1 MSDENNFAK
10 RGGAGEPSMDEILA
24 SIRRILKED
33 EKEDEREP
41 GTENEAA
48 ASAEDSEDEIFVL
61 SAEMEAKPVD
71 ISAATAPAAPAT
83 PPAPEP
89 GAAMAPQIPP
99 EATPQ
104 NGTEMEPA
112 MDDDEQS
119 PAGLVSEAVTAE
131 IASALGPLV
140 RSMGVE
146 RSLPVSRGGLSLEE
160 IVREEVR
167 PMLKS
172 WLDSHLPS
180 LVQRIVRA
188 EIERVIHPTR
198 AG

>member
-1 MSDENNFAK
+1 MSDENSFAK
-10 RGGAGEPSMDEILA
+10 RGGADEPSMDEILA

-33 EKEDEREP
+33 EREDEKTDEDK
-41 GTENEAA
+41 GG
-48 ASAEDSEDEIFVL
+48 ASDEDPEDEIFVL
-61 SAEMEAKPVD
+61 SADMEAKPAD
-71 ISAATAPAAPAT
+71 IPAAPAPAA

-89 GAAMAPQIPP
+89 GAAVMPQIPS
-99 EATPQ
+99 EDTPP
-104 NGTEMEPA
+104 NGTEVEQA
-112 MDDDEQS
+112 MDDHEQP

-140 RSMGVE
+140 RSMGAE
-146 RSLPVSRGGLSLEE
+146 RSLPAGRGGLSLEE

-172 WLDSHLPS
+172 WLDAHLPS

-188 EIERVIHPTR
+188 EIERVIHPTKP
-198 AG
+198 